1 MSGAKILAGM
11 RQAADYAKGQKVKV
25 RQTVV
30 KTPANVDVKAIRE
43 RLGLSQAEFAHR
55 FGFTTD
61 SVQNWEQGHRKPQG
75 PARVLLKVIEKQ
87 PEAVMLA
94 LEA

>member
-11 RQAADYAKGQKVKV
+11 RQAAAYAKGQKVEV
-25 RQTVV
+25 RQSII
-30 KTPANVDVKAIRE
+30 KTPAAVDVKAIRE

-55 FGFTTD
+55 FGFTVD

-75 PARVLLKVIEKQ
+75 PARVLLKVIEKR
-87 PEAVMLA
+87 PDAVMQS

>member
-1 MSGAKILAGM
+1 MSGTKILAGM
-11 RQAADYAKGQKVKV
+11 RQAVAYAKGQKVKV
-25 RQTVV
+25 RQTTV
-30 KTPANVDVKAIRE
+30 KTPSVVDVKAIRE

-75 PARVLLKVIEKQ
+75 PARVLLKVIEKR
-87 PEAVMLA
+87 PDAVMQA
-94 LEA
+94 LDA